1 MATVRYAVVGCG
13 QRMLHLVGLLSS
25 YDDIKLVGSWDP
37 DARNSETLNRRGSP
51 LQTLAPVQAYEDLL
65 RLPGLD
71 WVFVGSPNV
80 FHRPQIEAALGY
92 GKHVFSEKPLATS
105 LEDCF
110 ALASLAAGSNRTLV
124 TGFTLRYS
132 PLYRR
137 VKAVLDA
144 GTIGKVVSIDA
155 NENLAPGHGAYIMTN
170 WRRDYAVAGAHILEK
185 CVHDLDLLNW
195 FTGSVPLRVA
205 AFGGNNVFVPE
216 QAGLFEKTG
225 TFLSWPATLATGL
238 NPFTT
243 EKTIEDN
250 IVTILEYANG
260 ARAQFQLTSSN
271 PLGERRM
278 YISGTEGNLVV
289 DLVSGVVKVKTIF
302 DSHTT
307 VWDTADAEDGHGGGD
322 EVMIEELVQTMVHG
336 VPMATGIG
344 EGLRSTIVGLS
355 LDRARREGRV
365 VALDQVW
372 TDLEARY

>member
-1 MATVRYAVVGCG
+1 
-13 QRMLHLVGLLSS
+13 MLQIVGLLARHG
-25 YDDIKLVGSWDP
+25 DVELAGSWDP
-37 DARNSETLNRRGSP
+37 VARNSETVNRAASP
-51 LQTLAPVQAYEDLL
+51 IRNIAPVRDYEDLL
-65 RLPGLD
+65 GLPALD

-80 FHRPQIEAALGY
+80 YHRSQVEAALGR
-92 GKHVFSEKPLATS
+92 GKHVFTEKPLATS
-105 LEDCF
+105 VEDCF
-110 ALASLAAGSNRTLV
+110 ALASAASKSDRRLV

-137 VKAVLDA
+137 VKSVLDA

-205 AFGGNNVFVPE
+205 AFGGNDVFIPE
-216 QAGLFEKTG
+216 QAGLFERTD
-225 TFLSWPATLATGL
+225 TFLTWPATRVTGL

-243 EKTIEDN
+243 SKTIEDN
-250 IVTILEYANG
+250 IVTILEFANG

-278 YISGTEGNLVV
+278 YMSGTQGNLIV
-289 DLVSGVVKVKTIF
+289 DLVSGVVKVKTLF
-302 DSHTT
+302 DSHTS
-307 VWDTADAEDGHGGGD
+307 VWDSTDAEDGHGGGD
-322 EVMIEELVQTMVHG
+322 EVMIKELVRTMVDG
-336 VPMATGIG
+336 AAMATGIV

-365 VALDQVW
+365 VALNDLW
-372 TDLEARY
+372 KELEAQL